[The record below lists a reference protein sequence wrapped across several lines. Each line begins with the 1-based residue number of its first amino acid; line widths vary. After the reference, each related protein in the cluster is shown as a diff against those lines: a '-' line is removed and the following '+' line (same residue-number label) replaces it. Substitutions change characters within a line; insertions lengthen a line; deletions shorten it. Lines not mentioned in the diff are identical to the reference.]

1 MSEISL
7 PPILPTVAA
16 PTAQVSAVSAV
27 RLPTELAGMAAGTIL
42 TGIVIGREP
51 GGQTVIRT
59 QYGALTLKGGTLPM
73 GGTVTLQLQ
82 QTGAQTQLVI
92 LSVTGGTPGHR
103 EGPAQGL
110 AAPLGGAPQ
119 PAADALRM
127 LAGHWDALAEALRA
141 VPTLQ
146 TRVPAPGPE
155 LAGLALALIDAL
167 KRGTLSDWVGRDNAR
182 ALPGSLSAH
191 LSDDFTHMAR
201 LAQSEPDGWRFIP
214 IPLLHHGALDQA
226 LLFVRDGRRRDGTR
240 DDEIGTRML
249 VDIEH
254 PTLGQMQIDA
264 LVRPHRFDL
273 IVRSRAE
280 LPPALRAGILA
291 IHEEAC
297 AIAALAGSV
306 GFHPAQ
312 EFVALPIAADTYGV
326 TA

>member
-16 PTAQVSAVSAV
+16 PTAQVSAVLAG

-59 QYGALTLKGGTLPM
+59 QYGALALKGGTLPM
-73 GGTVTLQLQ
+73 GGTVTVQIQ

-103 EGPAQGL
+103 EGPAQSL
-110 AAPLGGAPQ
+110 AAPPPETSQ

-127 LAGHWDALAEALRA
+127 LAGHWDALAEALRV
-141 VPTLQ
+141 VPSLQ

-167 KRGTLSDWVGRDNAR
+167 KSGTLSDWVGRDNAR
-182 ALPGSLSAH
+182 ALSDPLAAH
-191 LSDDFTHMAR
+191 LSEDFTHMAR
-201 LAQSEPDGWRFIP
+201 LAQSGADGWRFIP
-214 IPLLHHGALDQA
+214 IPLFHHGALDQA

-240 DDEIGTRML
+240 DDDIGTRLL
-249 VDIEH
+249 VEIEH

-273 IVRSRAE
+273 IVRSRA
-280 LPPALRAGILA
+280 
-291 IHEEAC
+291 
-297 AIAALAGSV
+297 
-306 GFHPAQ
+306 
-312 EFVALPIAADTYGV
+312 
-326 TA
+326 